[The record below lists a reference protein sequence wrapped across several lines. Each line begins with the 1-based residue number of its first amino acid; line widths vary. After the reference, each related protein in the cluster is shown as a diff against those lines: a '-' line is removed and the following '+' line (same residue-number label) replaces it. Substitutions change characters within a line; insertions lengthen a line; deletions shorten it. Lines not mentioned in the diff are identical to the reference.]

1 MEEESPEERR
11 LRLKRERKL
20 PGKPDT
26 YYSADVVV
34 PDDQS
39 DERNFYPAEFLNTL
53 SFPGMSPHQLTLK
66 KRTIVMLLRNLN
78 PKEGL

>member
-39 DERNFYPAEFLNTL
+39 DERNFYSAQFPPTL
-53 SFPGMSPHQLTLK
+53 SFSGMPS
-66 KRTIVMLLRNLN
+66 ID
-78 PKEGL
+78 PKERNNCYASS